1 MFIIFETVYEKLSND
16 IFETFDIVQHSTL
29 FEKLYKQNWVAG
41 ERGFMGQPG
50 FIYLFIFGGCS
61 YMNIRFSNGG
71 RGPC

>member
-16 IFETFDIVQHSTL
+16 IFKTFDIVQLSTL

-50 FIYLFIFGGCS
+50 FIYLFCGGGGCS
-61 YMNIRFSNGG
+61 YMNRKI
-71 RGPC
+71 